1 MEFVFNARF
10 YFSVKHHVITEE
22 RFDPINGFQEV
33 NSIDD
38 TILLLNSHVGE
49 IRMIA
54 TVFNPDKPHMQN
66 DEEGDYVIFRTKD
79 VYTANVTSIKLDGR
93 MAYVQTSSKT
103 TYCILLG

>member
-1 MEFVFNARF
+1 
-10 YFSVKHHVITEE
+10 
-22 RFDPINGFQEV
+22 
-33 NSIDD
+33 
-38 TILLLNSHVGE
+38 
-49 IRMIA
+49 
-54 TVFNPDKPHMQN
+54 MQN